1 MVCKE
6 EFWDKFCFT
15 ASVSDIDSFPCYW
28 LIFKIQLVN
37 SDNSDDY
44 RKKKKDNQQI
54 LVDKLAFRYM
64 QAIPTS
70 VFWLPKKVY
79 ILRLLDNSW
88 VK

>member
-44 RKKKKDNQQI
+44 RKKKKTTN
-54 LVDKLAFRYM
+54 K
-64 QAIPTS
+64 S
-70 VFWLPKKVY
+70 
-79 ILRLLDNSW
+79 
-88 VK
+88 

>member
-1 MVCKE
+1 M
-6 EFWDKFCFT
+6 
-15 ASVSDIDSFPCYW
+15 I
-28 LIFKIQLVN
+28 IG
-37 SDNSDDY
+37 
-44 RKKKKDNQQI
+44 KKKDNQQI